1 MVYIVKRRLVMDRLV
16 EHQNKM
22 ESFLSNYYEVLDK
35 VREQVLEREYRMHK
49 QIDDYESRL

>member
-49 QIDDYESRL
+49 EIDEYESRL